1 MFSASSFYFR
11 RVIMVENRES
21 ITAKLCAFVRAWHS
35 NYVRDK
41 VFDDYLAY
49 DLMGKETYDKTYS
62 WIKENFFLSTKEESE
77 FFLNE
82 MFAPIPLSRIQ
93 FTEERLRKF
102 ADGNK
107 VQYVICGA
115 GADTFSFRN
124 DNPDIEV
131 FEIDHPDTRRYKLQR
146 VKELEWNIPENVHF
160 VSVDFEKE
168 QMNEKLF
175 NAGFDPEC
183 KTFFC
188 ILGVSYYL
196 SLATFTET
204 LRQIAS
210 ISSADSVLVFD
221 YPKKTGKFPERVKKL
236 ERITGELGEVMQ
248 GGFDYNEVSRALY
261 SLGFQIDTFMTPEKI
276 QKAYFENRKDNLRAF
291 ENVYLLSAIYTGG
304 RDYE

>member
-1 MFSASSFYFR
+1 
-11 RVIMVENRES
+11 MVENRES

-35 NYVRDK
+35 NYVREK

-49 DLMGKETYDKTYS
+49 DFMGKEAYDKIFS
-62 WIKENFFLSTKEESE
+62 WIKSSFELNSKDEIE

-93 FTEERLRKF
+93 FTEERLKKF
-102 ADGNK
+102 AENEK

-124 DNPDIEV
+124 DNPNIEIY
-131 FEIDHPDTRRYKLQR
+131 EIDHPDTGKYKLER
-146 VKELEWNIPENVHF
+146 IKELEWNIPENVHF
-160 VSVDFEKE
+160 VSVNFEN
-168 QMNEKLF
+168 QRMDEKLVE
-175 NAGFDPEC
+175 AGFDINR

-196 SLATFTET
+196 SLPVFVET
-204 LRQIAS
+204 LKQIAN
-210 ISSADSVLVFD
+210 ISSPDSVLVFD
-221 YPKKTGKFPERVKKL
+221 YPRKTGRFPERVHKL
-236 ERITGELGEVMQ
+236 EKITENLGEVMQ

-291 ENVYLLSAIYTGG
+291 ENVYLLSAVYTGG